1 MYSLKNLLRIILD
14 LALLLAA
21 FILATYIRLEGSIN
35 TPTEKFIWTEQLPQI
50 LVLVIVLKLASLLIW
65 GTYKRFWRYTD
76 SHEIVYLARA
86 LFIPS
91 LLMVLPRFT
100 GISPQAGDLYALSYG
115 VVLIDFLLSL
125 TLLGGVRLLRYYMV
139 RSGNIHERRA
149 STDPSL
155 GRKRTLVLGAGEAAI
170 QAAKAIREHPEQGL
184 DIVAALDDN
193 PKKLGMQ
200 ILRGVTVKGHLDDLA
215 RVVRE
220 SNIQQIIIAIP
231 SANQELKRKLSLAAN
246 ETGIDVRVLPGV
258 DQLAGGK
265 VTVDQIRKLSM
276 EDLLGRAEVDLN
288 EADVI
293 QYLSGKRVLVTGAG
307 GSIGS
312 ELCRQL
318 VSKCEIASLCL
329 LGKGENSIFEAASS
343 LRGKVQLE
351 TKIADIRNYSR
362 VLHIVR
368 EFKPDIIFHAAAHKH
383 VHLMELNSCEAFDNN
398 VIGSRNIA
406 QIAGECGVKSM
417 VLISTDKAVNPTSI
431 MGSTKNLA
439 EKTVLMVSRK
449 YPATK
454 YTAVRF
460 GNVLGSR
467 GSVIKVW
474 EDQLRQGLPLTVTHA
489 EAIRYFM
496 TIPEAAQLVIQ
507 GAAKA
512 NNGEIMVL
520 DMGTPIKIYELAQ
533 QFIKLAGFSLEE
545 IPIKVIGLR
554 EGEKLY
560 EELLTDSEFVES
572 KLTDKIYKARI
583 DTSISEA
590 ELAASIER
598 FTALSA
604 VDNDTE
610 LKIELRKLIASNA
623 VKV

>member
-14 LALLLAA
+14 LALLVAA
-21 FILATYIRLEGSIN
+21 FILATYIRLEGSIVN
-35 TPTEKFIWTEQLPQI
+35 ATEKFIWLEQLPRI
-50 LVLVIVLKLASLLIW
+50 LWIVIALKLVSLLIW

-86 LFIPS
+86 LFIPN
-91 LLMVLPRFT
+91 LLMILPRFF
-100 GISPQAGDLYALSYG
+100 GLKPQAGDLYALSYG

-125 TLLGGVRLLRYYMV
+125 TLLGGARLLRYYMV
-139 RSGNIHERRA
+139 RSGNIQERRA
-149 STDPSL
+149 SADPSL
-155 GRKRTLVLGAGEAAI
+155 GRRRTLVVGAGEAAI

-184 DIVAALDDN
+184 DIVAALDDD

-200 ILRGVTVKGHLDDLA
+200 ILRGVTVKGRLDELA

-220 SNIQQIIIAIP
+220 SEIQQIIIAIP
-231 SANQELKRKLSLAAN
+231 SASQELKRKLSIAAS
-246 ETGIDVRVLPGV
+246 ETGVDVRVLPGV

-318 VSKCEIASLCL
+318 VSKCEISSLCL

-343 LRGKVQLE
+343 LRGRVELL

-439 EKTVLMVSRK
+439 EKTVLMVSHK
-449 YPATK
+449 YPTTK

-489 EAIRYFM
+489 DAIRYFM

-507 GAAKA
+507 ASAKA

-545 IPIKVIGLR
+545 VPIKVIGLR

-590 ELAASIER
+590 ELAASIEK

-604 VDNDTE
+604 VDNDVE
-610 LKIELRKLIASNA
+610 LKAELRKLIASNT
-623 VKV
+623 VKA

>member
-1 MYSLKNLLRIILD
+1 MYSIKNLLRIILD
-14 LALLLAA
+14 LALLVAS
-21 FILATYIRLEGSIN
+21 FYLATYIRLEGSVV
-35 TPTEKFIWTEQLPQI
+35 TATEKFIWTTQLPA
-50 LVLVIVLKLASLLIW
+50 VLPWVIALKVVSLIIW

-76 SHEIVYLARA
+76 SNEIVYLARA
-86 LFIPS
+86 LFVPS
-91 LLMVLPRFT
+91 LLMILPRFL
-100 GISPQAGDLYALSYG
+100 GFKPQAGDLYALSYG

-125 TLLGGVRLLRYYMV
+125 TLLGGVRLLRYYTV
-139 RSGNIHERRA
+139 RSGNISERRA
-149 STDPSL
+149 AADPSL

-184 DIVAALDDN
+184 DIVAALDDD

-200 ILRGVTVKGHLDDLA
+200 ILRGVTVKGRLDDLA

-231 SANQELKRKLSLAAN
+231 SASQELKHKLSLAAN

-293 QYLSGKRVLVTGAG
+293 QYLRGKRVLVTGAG

-318 VSKCEIASLCL
+318 LRCEISSLCL
-329 LGKGENSIFEAASS
+329 VGKGENSIFETAAT
-343 LRGKVQLE
+343 LRGDTKVIS
-351 TKIADIRNYSR
+351 KIADIRNYDR
-362 VLHIVR
+362 MLHIVR
-368 EFKPDIIFHAAAHKH
+368 KFKPDIIFHAAAHKH

-406 QIAGECGVKSM
+406 EIAGLSGASSF

-431 MGSTKNLA
+431 MGATKNLA
-439 EKTVLMVSRK
+439 EKVVLMVSRK
-449 YPATK
+449 YPSTK

-467 GSVIKVW
+467 GSVVKVW
-474 EDQLRQGLPLTVTHA
+474 ENQLRNAQPLTITHE

-496 TIPEAAQLVIQ
+496 TIPEASQLVIQ
-507 GAAKA
+507 AAAKA
-512 NNGEIMVL
+512 HNGEIMVL
-520 DMGTPIKIYELAQ
+520 DMGTPIKIYDLAQ
-533 QFIKLAGFSLEE
+533 QFIKLAGFQLEE
-545 IPIKVIGLR
+545 VPIKIIGLR

-560 EELLTDSEFVES
+560 EELLTASEFIDS
-572 KLTDKIYKARI
+572 QLTERIYKAKI
-583 DTSISEA
+583 DS
-590 ELAASIER
+590 AAS
-598 FTALSA
+598 
-604 VDNDTE
+604 DTE
-610 LKIELRKLIASNA
+610 LAGLIETLSGLSLENNDVELKTRLRGFVAGVA
-623 VKV
+623 RT

>member
-14 LALLLAA
+14 LALLVAA
-21 FILATYIRLEGSIN
+21 FILATYIRLEGSIVN
-35 TPTEKFIWTEQLPQI
+35 ATEKFIWLEQLPRI
-50 LVLVIVLKLASLLIW
+50 LWVIIALKLVSLLIW

-91 LLMVLPRFT
+91 LLMILPRFF
-100 GISPQAGDLYALSYG
+100 GLKPQAGDLYALSYG

-125 TLLGGVRLLRYYMV
+125 TLLGGARLLRYYMV
-139 RSGNIHERRA
+139 RSGNIQERRA
-149 STDPSL
+149 SADPSL
-155 GRKRTLVLGAGEAAI
+155 GRRRTLVVGAGEAAI

-184 DIVAALDDN
+184 DIVAALDDD

-200 ILRGVTVKGHLDDLA
+200 ILRGVTVKGRLDELA

-220 SNIQQIIIAIP
+220 SEIQQIIIAIP
-231 SANQELKRKLSLAAN
+231 SASQELKRKLSLAAN
-246 ETGIDVRVLPGV
+246 ETGVDVRVLPGV

-318 VSKCEIASLCL
+318 VSKCEISSLCL

-343 LRGKVQLE
+343 LRGRVELL

-439 EKTVLMVSRK
+439 EKTVLMVSHK
-449 YPATK
+449 YPTTK

-489 EAIRYFM
+489 DAIRYFM

-507 GAAKA
+507 ASAKA

-590 ELAASIER
+590 ELASSIEK
-598 FTALSA
+598 FAALSA
-604 VDNDTE
+604 ENNDSE
-610 LKIELRKLIASNA
+610 LKSQLRKLIATQ
-623 VKV
+623 